1 MARAI
6 MFQGT
11 ASHVGKSVLTLA
23 LARVLYLDGFKV
35 APFKAQNMA
44 LNSYVT
50 LDGGE
55 MGRAQVAQAEA
66 CGLEPRVEMNPV
78 LLKPSSDK
86 GSQVIVLGKPIGHY
100 SAKSYHLERRSMVW
114 EAVKKA
120 YETLAQEFDF
130 IVIEGAGSPAEVN
143 LKASDIANMKTA
155 FLANAPVILVADIDR
170 GGALAS
176 LVGTMELLEPE
187 ERKMVCGF
195 ILNKFRGD
203 LELLKPALTF
213 LEEKTGIPVL
223 GVMPYIPELLIPEED
238 SVSLEETVSNREKDL
253 KIGVV
258 WYPRISNFTDF
269 EIFQY
274 EPDVELIYI
283 KTLQD
288 FRDDF
293 DLVILPGSKN
303 TVADLNYLKQ
313 RGLDQKLYAYVEKGK
328 PLIGICGGLQ
338 ILGEKIL
345 DPDLVEGK
353 ETEVKALG
361 ILDTVTEFR
370 GDKITRRTSTRV
382 TRADGYFFLQR
393 EEISGYEIHHGRTF
407 LSGERSD
414 VLDNTENPLV
424 FARGRV
430 LGTYLHGLFDNDFF
444 RHRLLNRLRREKGL
458 DGIENRPTSLKNL
471 RQENYDKIARVFR
484 ENVNLK
490 KIYEI
495 LGI

>member
-1 MARAI
+1 MAKAI

-23 LARVLYLDGFKV
+23 LGRVLYQDGFKV

-100 SAKSYHLERRSMVW
+100 SAKAYHNDRRMVVW
-114 EAVKKA
+114 EAVEKA
-120 YETLAQEFDF
+120 YQTLADEFDL

-143 LKASDIANMKTA
+143 LKATDIANMRTA
-155 FLANAPVILVADIDR
+155 FLARAPVILVADIDR

-187 ERKMVCGF
+187 ERKQVCGF

-203 LELLKPALTF
+203 IELLKPALTF
-213 LEEKTGIPVL
+213 LEEKTGVPVL
-223 GVMPYIPELLIPEED
+223 GVMPYIPELLLPEED
-238 SVSLEETVSNREKDL
+238 SVSLEEAKINEKKEI

-274 EPDVELIYI
+274 EPDVELNYL
-283 KTLQD
+283 KTPQD
-288 FRDDF
+288 FNE
-293 DLVILPGSKN
+293 DLDLLVLPGSKN
-303 TVADLNYLKQ
+303 TVADLAYLKELGVD
-313 RGLDQKLYAYVEKGK
+313 RKIREFVSSGK
-328 PLIGICGGLQ
+328 PVIGICGGLQ
-338 ILGEKIL
+338 MLGEKIL

-353 ETEVKALG
+353 EPEVFALG

-370 GDKITRRTSTRV
+370 GDKITRRTQSLV
-382 TRADGYFFLQR
+382 ENFDGYFFTAQ
-393 EEISGYEIHHGRTF
+393 EQVSGYEIHHGRTF
-407 LSGERSD
+407 LELEKTWA
-414 VLDNTENPLV
+414 LDNNANPLI
-424 FARGRV
+424 FARGKV
-430 LGTYLHGLFDNDFF
+430 LGTYLHGIFDNDGF
-444 RHRLLNRLRREKGL
+444 RHRLLNRLRQEKGL
-458 DGIENRPTSLKNL
+458 GELKSRPTSLKTL
-471 RQENYDKIARVFR
+471 RLKNYDKIAEIFR
-484 ENVNLK
+484 QNVNIA
-490 KIYEI
+490 KIYQL